1 MKENYMY
8 PARFEEVDGEIEVSF
23 LDFPT
28 VKSYGSD
35 MEEAVSSAQEALA
48 LVILDY
54 ESQNKELPE
63 ASKCTSE
70 AVYVH
75 IWLPYFRNK
84 SKEIYIR
91 KSVTIPQWLD
101 LLAKENEINFSAA
114 LVKGIKMELGIH
126 D

>member
-1 MKENYMY
+1 
-8 PARFEEVDGEIEVSF
+8 
-23 LDFPT
+23 
-28 VKSYGSD
+28 
-35 MEEAVSSAQEALA
+35 MEEAISSAQEALA
-48 LVILDY
+48 LTILDY
-54 ESQNKELPE
+54 ESQNKALPE
-63 ASKCTSE
+63 ASKCTGD

-114 LVKGIKMELGIH
+114 LVKGIKMELGIYS
-126 D
+126 